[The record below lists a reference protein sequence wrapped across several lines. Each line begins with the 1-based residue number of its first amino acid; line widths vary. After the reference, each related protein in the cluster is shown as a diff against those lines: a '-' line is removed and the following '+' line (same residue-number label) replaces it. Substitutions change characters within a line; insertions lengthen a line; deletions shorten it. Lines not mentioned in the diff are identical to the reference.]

1 MYNFSSLELIYP
13 QYTKLILNFEDRTT
27 KLYSKFDYVLYLL
40 RLEFQ
45 KIPPAI
51 ETAKKIYKNF
61 YGGVTRRIHKR
72 QVLGTFFDVILVVD
86 SSSSVSSGEFAKGL
100 GALRN
105 LVEKSRND
113 TNYAAITYST
123 RAKIE
128 FDFTSR
134 FNAAARFRALKRSGG
149 KTNTQAALK
158 LCQRMF
164 VEEQYGAR
172 QGGFRRILLV
182 TDGQSNINR
191 AQTIPSAEQL
201 KLLMGVE
208 VFVIA
213 VGEYLEGIKEMVQM
227 ASSTDAHMYRVLN
240 MRGLDE
246 VIKLIPDV
254 GQKTWIEETF
264 GESSEGDEEEAGPLG
279 RL

>member
-1 MYNFSSLELIYP
+1 
-13 QYTKLILNFEDRTT
+13 
-27 KLYSKFDYVLYLL
+27 
-40 RLEFQ
+40 
-45 KIPPAI
+45 
-51 ETAKKIYKNF
+51 
-61 YGGVTRRIHKR
+61 
-72 QVLGTFFDVILVVD
+72 
-86 SSSSVSSGEFAKGL
+86 
-100 GALRN
+100 
-105 LVEKSRND
+105 
-113 TNYAAITYST
+113 
-123 RAKIE
+123 
-128 FDFTSR
+128 
-134 FNAAARFRALKRSGG
+134 
-149 KTNTQAALK
+149 
-158 LCQRMF
+158 MF

-172 QGGFRRILLV
+172 QGGFRRILPV

-191 AQTIPSAEQL
+191 AETIPSAEQL

>member
-1 MYNFSSLELIYP
+1 MYI
-13 QYTKLILNFEDRTT
+13 TG
-27 KLYSKFDYVLYLL
+27 
-40 RLEFQ
+40 FQ
-45 KIPPAI
+45 KIPPAK
-51 ETAKKIYKNF
+51 ETAKKLYKNF
-61 YGGVTRRIHKR
+61 FDGETRRIHKR
-72 QVLGTFFDVILVVD
+72 QILGNFFDVILVVD

-105 LVEKSRND
+105 LVYKSRND
-113 TNYAAITYST
+113 TNYAAITYAT

-128 FDFTSR
+128 FDFTSS
-134 FNAAARFRALKRSGG
+134 FDAAGKFHALKRSGG

-172 QGGFRRILLV
+172 QGSFRRILLV

-191 AQTIPSAEQL
+191 PETIPSAGQL

-213 VGEYLEGIKEMVQM
+213 VGEYLEGIKELVQM

-264 GESSEGDEEEAGPLG
+264 GKSSEESEEEAGPLG
-279 RL
+279 KL

>member
-1 MYNFSSLELIYP
+1 MHSLSNSSG
-13 QYTKLILNFEDRTT
+13 
-27 KLYSKFDYVLYLL
+27 
-40 RLEFQ
+40 FQ

-51 ETAKKIYKNF
+51 ETAKKLYKNF
-61 YGGVTRRIHKR
+61 FGGGTGRIHKR
-72 QVLGTFFDVILVVD
+72 EILGTFFDVILVVD
-86 SSSSVSSGEFAKGL
+86 SSSSVSSGEFAKGV

-134 FNAAARFRALKRSGG
+134 FNAAGRLRALKRSGG

-158 LCQRMF
+158 LCQKMF
-164 VEEQYGAR
+164 DEKQYGAR
-172 QGGFRRILLV
+172 QGSFRRILLV

-191 AQTIPSAEQL
+191 AETIPSAQQL

-213 VGEYLEGIKEMVQM
+213 VGEYLEGIKEMVEM
-227 ASSTDAHMYRVLN
+227 ASSTNAHMYRVLN

-246 VIKLIPDV
+246 VIKLIPDG
-254 GQKTWIEETF
+254 GQKTLIEETF
-264 GESSEGDEEEAGPLG
+264 RESSEGDEEEAGPLG